1 MTTFLRNIFITIFIF
16 LLLPAFAGAAELNMK
31 MNTQPVHTGD
41 TFTVGVSLNTQR
53 ERINALDGKLTFSH
67 NLKLSGIRLEGSL
80 IPLWII
86 SPTEKVLGTVS
97 FAGILPGGYESTTT
111 QKVFTQSHGN
121 IFTLV
126 FTAISSGI
134 ARVAF
139 GSQTSAYLNNGK
151 GTHAQLATPILTFL
165 IDTISA
171 SKQKIVVPVDK
182 TPPEPFTPIITSGKP
197 FGYSGKVLIFIAQDK
212 GSGILEYEIAHSYV
226 KNPNLS
232 NLSWQSVKS
241 PYKLLPGDGDKF
253 LFVRAI
259 DKDYNVRVS
268 IVSPQYISIDS
279 ILYRWWFIGSI
290 IFIFSVILF
299 YLFIRFSRH

>member
-1 MTTFLRNIFITIFIF
+1 MTTSLRNIFITIFVFLIF
-16 LLLPAFAGAAELNMK
+16 PAFAGAAELNMK
-31 MNTQPVHTGD
+31 INMQPVHIGD

-86 SPTEKVLGTVS
+86 SPTEKVPGTVS
-97 FAGILPGGYESTTT
+97 FAGILPGGYESPTT
-111 QKVFTQSHGN
+111 QKVLTQSHGN

-126 FTAISSGI
+126 FTVISSGI

-139 GSQTSAYLNNGK
+139 GSRTSAYLNNGK
-151 GTHAQLATPILTFL
+151 GTHAQLATPILTFP

-171 SKQKIVVPVDK
+171 SKQNIGIPVDK

-212 GSGILEYEIAHSYV
+212 GSGILGYEIAHSYV
-226 KNPNLS
+226 RNPNFS
-232 NLSWQSVKS
+232 SLSWQSVKS

-259 DKDYNVRVS
+259 DNDYNMRVS
-268 IVSPQYISIDS
+268 VVSPQYISISS
-279 ILYRWWFIGSI
+279 ILYRWWLPGFIILISGI
-290 IFIFSVILF
+290 ILF
-299 YLFIRFSRH
+299 YIFIRSARR